1 MAFRLGSLK
10 TNLSNKK
17 PFGAIPSGFCFSGC
31 LRGIAL
37 LRQPET
43 GCAMARRRL
52 VDILPTSKVLLSTPF
67 GGEPS
72 PCYFQAALD
81 DGLRQPENV

>member
-1 MAFRLGSLK
+1 
-10 TNLSNKK
+10 
-17 PFGAIPSGFCFSGC
+17 
-31 LRGIAL
+31 
-37 LRQPET
+37 
-43 GCAMARRRL
+43 MARRRL